1 MIDWLNSNSGA
12 MNVVLMTILAG
23 ITAVYAYLT
32 HRLVLASKELVL
44 ESKKL
49 REMIIRPVLVV
60 TAEIHE
66 THINLFNLRVENI
79 GGGAARNIRLRTSR
93 EFMCGNNRPL
103 HELGLF
109 KRGIPLLGPGRNIE
123 TFLANAIEMYQEPQQ
138 EPLEVTAEYED
149 ATGRKIEGTFP
160 VDFAA
165 FENLSRVI
173 GEAPLH
179 TIAKSIEKLQKSIG
193 NLSSGTKKLSV
204 LVYSQDDLDA
214 ESSAWNLSR
223 KLRRVSPDG
232 RKGVENLVD
241 QEISRLSAKSV
252 NPPQSGE
259 GK

>member
-1 MIDWLNSNSGA
+1 M
-12 MNVVLMTILAG
+12 
-23 ITAVYAYLT
+23 
-32 HRLVLASKELVL
+32 RLVANS
-44 ESKKL
+44 
-49 REMIIRPVLVV
+49 RRP
-60 TAEIHE
+60 
-66 THINLFNLRVENI
+66 FW
-79 GGGAARNIRLRTSR
+79 
-93 EFMCGNNRPL
+93 
-103 HELGLF
+103 
-109 KRGIPLLGPGRNIE
+109 
-123 TFLANAIEMYQEPQQ
+123 
-138 EPLEVTAEYED
+138 
-149 ATGRKIEGTFP
+149 

-165 FENLSRVI
+165 FENLSRV

-193 NLSSGTKKLSV
+193 NLSSGTNKLSV

-232 RKGVENLVD
+232 RKGIENLVD

>member
-1 MIDWLNSNSGA
+1 M
-12 MNVVLMTILAG
+12 G
-23 ITAVYAYLT
+23 I
-32 HRLVLASKELVL
+32 HPRLSL
-44 ESKKL
+44 
-49 REMIIRPVLVV
+49 PVPK
-60 TAEIHE
+60 HQ
-66 THINLFNLRVENI
+66 N
-79 GGGAARNIRLRTSR
+79 
-93 EFMCGNNRPL
+93 
-103 HELGLF
+103 
-109 KRGIPLLGPGRNIE
+109 
-123 TFLANAIEMYQEPQQ
+123 Q
-138 EPLEVTAEYED
+138 LEVTAEYED
-149 ATGRKIEGTFP
+149 ATGRKIEETFV

-165 FENLSRVI
+165 FENLSRV

-232 RKGVENLVD
+232 RKEIENLVD
-241 QEISRLSAKSV
+241 QEISRLSAKSD

>member
-12 MNVVLMTILAG
+12 VNAILAAILVV
-23 ITAVYAYLT
+23 ITGVYAYLT
-32 HRLVLASKELVL
+32 RRQVL
-44 ESKKL
+44 ESKEL
-49 REMIIRPVLVV
+49 REMTIRPALVV

-66 THINLFNLRVENI
+66 IHINLINFRVENI

-93 EFMCGNNRPL
+93 EFMIGNDRSLN
-103 HELGLF
+103 ELGLF
-109 KRGIPLLGPGRNIE
+109 KRGIPLLSPGRNIE
-123 TFLANAIEMYQEPQQ
+123 TFLASAFKLLQQ

-149 ATGRKIEGTFP
+149 ATGRKIEETFL

-165 FENLSRVI
+165 FENLSRV

-232 RKGVENLVD
+232 RKGIENLVD
-241 QEISRLSAKSV
+241 QEINRLSAKSV
-252 NPPQSGE
+252 NPPQSREGE
-259 GK
+259 

>member
-12 MNVVLMTILAG
+12 VNAILAAILVV
-23 ITAVYAYLT
+23 ITGVYAYLA
-32 HRLVLASKELVL
+32 RLQVL

-49 REMIIRPVLVV
+49 REMITHPALVV

-66 THINLFNLRVENI
+66 KDRNLINFRVENI
-79 GGGAARNIRLRTSR
+79 GGGAARSIRLRTSR
-93 EFMCGNNRPL
+93 EFMTGNNRPL

-123 TFLANAIEMYQEPQQ
+123 TFLGSAINLYQESQE

-149 ATGRKIEGTFP
+149 ATGRKFKETFLIGY
-160 VDFAA
+160 AA
-165 FENLSRVI
+165 FENLSRVVDDD
-173 GEAPLH
+173 PLQ
-179 TIAKSIEKLQKSIG
+179 TIAKSIKELQQSIR
-193 NLSSGTKKLSV
+193 NLSNGRNKLSV

-223 KLRRVSPDG
+223 KLRRVPPDG
-232 RKGVENLVD
+232 RKEIENLVK

-252 NPPQSGE
+252 NPPQSREGE
-259 GK
+259 

>member
-12 MNVVLMTILAG
+12 VNAILVAILVG

-32 HRLVLASKELVL
+32 HRQVL

-49 REMIIRPVLVV
+49 REMTIRPVLVV
-60 TAEIHE
+60 TAEIDE
-66 THINLFNLRVENI
+66 TYISLINLRVENI
-79 GGGAARNIRLRTSR
+79 GGGAARNIRLRASR
-93 EFMCGNNRPL
+93 EFMRWNNRSL
-103 HELGLF
+103 NELGLF
-109 KRGIPLLGPGRNIE
+109 KHGIPLLSPGRNIE
-123 TFLANAIEMYQEPQQ
+123 TLLSIASELQQ

-149 ATGRKIEGTFP
+149 ATGRKIEGTFL

-165 FENLSRVI
+165 FENLGRV

-204 LVYSQDDLDA
+204 LVYSQGDLDA

-232 RKGVENLVD
+232 RKGIENLVD

>member
-12 MNVVLMTILAG
+12 VNAVLAAILVV
-23 ITAVYAYLT
+23 ITGVYAYLT
-32 HRLVLASKELVL
+32 RRQVL
-44 ESKKL
+44 ESKEL
-49 REMIIRPVLVV
+49 REMTIRPALVV
-60 TAEIHE
+60 TAEIDE
-66 THINLFNLRVENI
+66 THINLINFRVENI

-93 EFMCGNNRPL
+93 EVMRGNNRSL
-103 HELGLF
+103 NELGLF
-109 KRGIPLLGPGRNIE
+109 KRGIPLLSPGRNIE
-123 TFLANAIEMYQEPQQ
+123 TFLGSAFELLQQ

-149 ATGRKIEGTFP
+149 ATGRKIEETFL

-165 FENLSRVI
+165 FENLSRV

-232 RKGVENLVD
+232 RKGIENLVD

>member
-12 MNVVLMTILAG
+12 VNAVLAAILVV
-23 ITAVYAYLT
+23 ITGVYAYLT
-32 HRLVLASKELVL
+32 RRQVL
-44 ESKKL
+44 ESKEL
-49 REMIIRPVLVV
+49 REMTIRPALVV
-60 TAEIHE
+60 TAEIDE
-66 THINLFNLRVENI
+66 THINLINFRVENI

-93 EFMCGNNRPL
+93 EFMCGNNRSL
-103 HELGLF
+103 NELGLF
-109 KRGIPLLGPGRNIE
+109 KRRIPLLSPGRNIE
-123 TFLANAIEMYQEPQQ
+123 TFLGSAFKLFQQ

-149 ATGRKIEGTFP
+149 ATGRKIEETFL

-165 FENLSRVI
+165 FENLSRV

-232 RKGVENLVD
+232 RKGIDNLVD

>member
-1 MIDWLNSNSGA
+1 M
-12 MNVVLMTILAG
+12 G
-23 ITAVYAYLT
+23 I
-32 HRLVLASKELVL
+32 HPRLSL
-44 ESKKL
+44 
-49 REMIIRPVLVV
+49 PVPK
-60 TAEIHE
+60 HQ
-66 THINLFNLRVENI
+66 N
-79 GGGAARNIRLRTSR
+79 
-93 EFMCGNNRPL
+93 
-103 HELGLF
+103 
-109 KRGIPLLGPGRNIE
+109 
-123 TFLANAIEMYQEPQQ
+123 Q
-138 EPLEVTAEYED
+138 LEVTAEYED
-149 ATGRKIEGTFP
+149 ATGRKIEETFV

-165 FENLSRVI
+165 FENLSRV

-193 NLSSGTKKLSV
+193 NLASGTNKLSV

-232 RKGVENLVD
+232 RKGIENLVD

>member
-12 MNVVLMTILAG
+12 VNAVLVAILVG

-32 HRLVLASKELVL
+32 HRQVL

-49 REMIIRPVLVV
+49 REMTIRPVLVV
-60 TAEIHE
+60 TAEIDE
-66 THINLFNLRVENI
+66 TDINFINLRVENI

-93 EFMCGNNRPL
+93 EFMRWNNRSL
-103 HELGLF
+103 NELGLF
-109 KRGIPLLGPGRNIE
+109 KHGIPLLSPGRNIE
-123 TFLANAIEMYQEPQQ
+123 TLLSSATGTGLQQ

-149 ATGRKIEGTFP
+149 ATGRKIEETFL

-165 FENLSRVI
+165 FENLSRV

>member
-12 MNVVLMTILAG
+12 MNAILAAILVV
-23 ITAVYAYLT
+23 ITGVYAYLT
-32 HRLVLASKELVL
+32 RRQVL
-44 ESKKL
+44 ESKEL
-49 REMIIRPVLVV
+49 REMTIRPALVV

-66 THINLFNLRVENI
+66 IHINLINFRVENI

-93 EFMCGNNRPL
+93 EFMIGNDRSLN
-103 HELGLF
+103 ELGLF
-109 KRGIPLLGPGRNIE
+109 KRGIPLLGPGRSIE
-123 TFLANAIEMYQEPQQ
+123 TFLGSALELLQQ
-138 EPLEVTAEYED
+138 EPLEVTAKYED
-149 ATGRKIEGTFP
+149 ATGRKIEETFL

-165 FENLSRVI
+165 FENLSRV

-232 RKGVENLVD
+232 RKGIENLVD

>member
-12 MNVVLMTILAG
+12 VNAISSVVLVLVTIWY
-23 ITAVYAYLT
+23 VCLT
-32 HRLVLASKELVL
+32 RRLVLEN
-44 ESKKL
+44 KKL
-49 REMIIRPVLVV
+49 REMTMRPALVV
-60 TAEIHE
+60 TAEIDE
-66 THINLFNLRVENI
+66 THINLINFRVENI

-93 EFMCGNNRPL
+93 EFMRGNNRSL
-103 HELGLF
+103 NELGLF
-109 KRGIPLLGPGRNIE
+109 KRGIPLLSPGRNIE
-123 TFLANAIEMYQEPQQ
+123 TFLASAFELLQQ

-149 ATGRKIEGTFP
+149 ATGRKIEETFL

-165 FENLSRVI
+165 FENLSRV

-204 LVYSQDDLDA
+204 MVYSQDDLDA

-232 RKGVENLVD
+232 RKGIENLVD

>member
-1 MIDWLNSNSGA
+1 
-12 MNVVLMTILAG
+12 MTI
-23 ITAVYAYLT
+23 
-32 HRLVLASKELVL
+32 
-44 ESKKL
+44 
-49 REMIIRPVLVV
+49 RPTLVV
-60 TAEIHE
+60 TAEIDE
-66 THINLFNLRVENI
+66 THINVINFRVENI

-93 EFMCGNNRPL
+93 EFMRGNNRSL
-103 HELGLF
+103 NELGLF
-109 KRGIPLLGPGRNIE
+109 KRGIPLLSPGRKIE
-123 TFLANAIEMYQEPQQ
+123 TFLASALELLQQ

-149 ATGRKIEGTFP
+149 ATGRKIKETFL

-165 FENLSRVI
+165 FENLSRV

-193 NLSSGTKKLSV
+193 NLSSGTNKLSV

-232 RKGVENLVD
+232 RKGIENLVD

>member
-12 MNVVLMTILAG
+12 VNAILAAILVV
-23 ITAVYAYLT
+23 ITGVYAYLT
-32 HRLVLASKELVL
+32 RRQVL
-44 ESKKL
+44 ESKEL
-49 REMIIRPVLVV
+49 REMTIRPALVV

-66 THINLFNLRVENI
+66 IHINLINFRVENI

-93 EFMCGNNRPL
+93 EFMIGNDRSLN
-103 HELGLF
+103 ELGLF
-109 KRGIPLLGPGRNIE
+109 KRGIPLLSPGRNIE
-123 TFLANAIEMYQEPQQ
+123 TFLASAFELLQQ

-149 ATGRKIEGTFP
+149 ATGREIEETFL

-165 FENLSRVI
+165 FENLSRV

-223 KLRRVSPDG
+223 KL
-232 RKGVENLVD
+232 
-241 QEISRLSAKSV
+241 
-252 NPPQSGE
+252 
-259 GK
+259 

>member
-12 MNVVLMTILAG
+12 VNAILAAILVV
-23 ITAVYAYLT
+23 ITGVYAYLT
-32 HRLVLASKELVL
+32 RRQVL
-44 ESKKL
+44 ESKEL
-49 REMIIRPVLVV
+49 REMTIRPALVV
-60 TAEIHE
+60 TAEIDE
-66 THINLFNLRVENI
+66 THINLINFRVENI

-93 EFMCGNNRPL
+93 EFMRGNDRSLN
-103 HELGLF
+103 ELGLF
-109 KRGIPLLGPGRNIE
+109 KRGIPLLSPGRNIE
-123 TFLANAIEMYQEPQQ
+123 TFLASALELLQQ

-149 ATGRKIEGTFP
+149 ATGRKIEETFL

-165 FENLSRVI
+165 FENLSRV

-232 RKGVENLVD
+232 RKGIENLVD

-252 NPPQSGE
+252 NPVR
-259 GK
+259 

>member
-1 MIDWLNSNSGA
+1 MIDWLNYNSGA
-12 MNVVLMTILAG
+12 VTAISTSLVVLVTS
-23 ITAVYAYLT
+23 VYVYLT
-32 HRLVLASKELVL
+32 YRLLL
-44 ESKKL
+44 ESKAT
-49 REMIIRPVLVV
+49 REMAMRPALVV
-60 TAEIHE
+60 TAEIDE
-66 THINLFNLRVENI
+66 THINLFNFRVANI
-79 GGGAARNIRLRTSR
+79 GGGAARSIRLRTSR

-149 ATGRKIEGTFP
+149 ATGRKIEETFL

-165 FENLSRVI
+165 FENLSRV

-232 RKGVENLVD
+232 RKGIENLVD

>member
-12 MNVVLMTILAG
+12 VNAVLATILVV
-23 ITAVYAYLT
+23 ITGVYAYLT
-32 HRLVLASKELVL
+32 RLQVL
-44 ESKKL
+44 ESKEL
-49 REMIIRPVLVV
+49 REMTIRPALVV
-60 TAEIHE
+60 TAEIDE
-66 THINLFNLRVENI
+66 THINLINFRVENI

-93 EFMCGNNRPL
+93 EFMRGNNRSL
-103 HELGLF
+103 NELGLF
-109 KRGIPLLGPGRNIE
+109 KRGIPLLSPGRNIE
-123 TFLANAIEMYQEPQQ
+123 TFLASAFELFQQ

-149 ATGRKIEGTFP
+149 ATGRKIEETFL

-165 FENLSRVI
+165 FENLSRV

-179 TIAKSIEKLQKSIG
+179 TISKSIEKLQKSIG

-232 RKGVENLVD
+232 RKGIENLVD

>member
-12 MNVVLMTILAG
+12 VNAMLASLLVATTI
-23 ITAVYAYLT
+23 VYAYLT
-32 HRLVLASKELVL
+32 RRLVL
-44 ESKKL
+44 ESRAL
-49 REMIIRPVLVV
+49 REMTMRPALVV
-60 TAEIHE
+60 TAEIDK
-66 THINLFNLRVENI
+66 THINLFNFRVENI
-79 GGGAARNIRLRTSR
+79 GGGAARSIRLRTSR

-109 KRGIPLLGPGRNIE
+109 KRAIPLLGPGRNIE

-138 EPLEVTAEYED
+138 ELEVTAEYED
-149 ATGRKIEGTFP
+149 AAGRKFEETFL

-165 FENLSRVI
+165 FENLSRV

-232 RKGVENLVD
+232 RKGIENLVD

-252 NPPQSGE
+252 NPSQSGE

>member
-12 MNVVLMTILAG
+12 MNAILAAILVV
-23 ITAVYAYLT
+23 ITGVYAYLT
-32 HRLVLASKELVL
+32 RRQVL
-44 ESKKL
+44 ESKEL
-49 REMIIRPVLVV
+49 REMTIRPALVV
-60 TAEIHE
+60 TAEIDE
-66 THINLFNLRVENI
+66 THINLINFRVENI

-93 EFMCGNNRPL
+93 EFMRGNNRSL
-103 HELGLF
+103 NELGLF
-109 KRGIPLLGPGRNIE
+109 KRGIPLLSPGRNIE
-123 TFLANAIEMYQEPQQ
+123 TFLGSAFKLLQQ

-149 ATGRKIEGTFP
+149 ATGRKIEETFL

-165 FENLSRVI
+165 FENLSRV

-232 RKGVENLVD
+232 RKGIENLVD

>member
-12 MNVVLMTILAG
+12 VNAISSVVLVLVTIWY
-23 ITAVYAYLT
+23 VCLT
-32 HRLVLASKELVL
+32 RRLVLEN
-44 ESKKL
+44 KKL
-49 REMIIRPVLVV
+49 REMTMRPALVV
-60 TAEIHE
+60 TAEIDE
-66 THINLFNLRVENI
+66 THINLINFRVENI

-93 EFMCGNNRPL
+93 EFMRGNNRSL
-103 HELGLF
+103 NELGLF
-109 KRGIPLLGPGRNIE
+109 KRGIPLLSPGRNIE
-123 TFLANAIEMYQEPQQ
+123 TFLASAFELLQQ

-149 ATGRKIEGTFP
+149 ATGRKIEETFL

-165 FENLSRVI
+165 FENLSRV

-232 RKGVENLVD
+232 RKGIENLVD

>member
-12 MNVVLMTILAG
+12 VNAILAAILVV
-23 ITAVYAYLT
+23 ITGVYAYLT
-32 HRLVLASKELVL
+32 RRQVL
-44 ESKKL
+44 ESKEL
-49 REMIIRPVLVV
+49 REMTIRPALVV
-60 TAEIHE
+60 TAEIDE
-66 THINLFNLRVENI
+66 THINLINFRVENI

-93 EFMCGNNRPL
+93 EFMRGNNRSL
-103 HELGLF
+103 NELGLF
-109 KRGIPLLGPGRNIE
+109 KRGIPLLSPGRNIE
-123 TFLANAIEMYQEPQQ
+123 TFLASAFELLQQ

-149 ATGRKIEGTFP
+149 ATGRKIEETFL

-165 FENLSRVI
+165 FENLSRV

-193 NLSSGTKKLSV
+193 NLSSGTNKLSV

-232 RKGVENLVD
+232 RKGIENLVD

-259 GK
+259 G

>member
-1 MIDWLNSNSGA
+1 
-12 MNVVLMTILAG
+12 
-23 ITAVYAYLT
+23 
-32 HRLVLASKELVL
+32 
-44 ESKKL
+44 
-49 REMIIRPVLVV
+49 
-60 TAEIHE
+60 
-66 THINLFNLRVENI
+66 
-79 GGGAARNIRLRTSR
+79 
-93 EFMCGNNRPL
+93 
-103 HELGLF
+103 
-109 KRGIPLLGPGRNIE
+109 
-123 TFLANAIEMYQEPQQ
+123 MYQEPQQ

-149 ATGRKIEGTFP
+149 ATGRKFEKTFL

-165 FENLSRVI
+165 FENLSRV

-193 NLSSGTKKLSV
+193 NLSSGTNKLSV

-214 ESSAWNLSR
+214 ESSAWNLSS

-232 RKGVENLVD
+232 RKGIENLVD